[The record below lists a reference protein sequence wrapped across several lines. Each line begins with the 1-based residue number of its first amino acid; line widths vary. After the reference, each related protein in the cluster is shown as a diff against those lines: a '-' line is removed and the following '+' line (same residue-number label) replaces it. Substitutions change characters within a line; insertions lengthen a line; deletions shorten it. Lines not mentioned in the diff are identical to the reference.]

1 MVARGEG
8 TREHIIRQA
17 ATLFNQHGF
26 AGSSMSEV
34 MAATGLQKGGIY
46 RHFESKE
53 QLAVEAFAY
62 AVGLVG
68 RRFAA
73 ALEGRT
79 NAIDRLNAII
89 SVFAGLSADPPVPGG
104 CPVMNAGI
112 ENDDG
117 NPALR
122 ERARTAMDD
131 LRGLVARTAE
141 RGKTRGE
148 VRADVDSDELATV
161 LVSTL
166 EGAVMMSRLYG
177 DEVHVTR
184 ATSHLSRYLD
194 ENVAPRAD

>member
-8 TREHIIRQA
+8 TRENIIRKA

-26 AGSSMSEV
+26 AGSSMSDV

-53 QLAVEAFAY
+53 QLAVEAFDY
-62 AVGLVG
+62 AVGQVG

-73 ALEGRT
+73 ALEGKT
-79 NAIDRLNAII
+79 HAIDRLDAIV
-89 SVFAGLSADPPVPGG
+89 SVFAALSADPPVPGG

-122 ERARTAMDD
+122 ERARTAMDG

-141 RGKTRGE
+141 RGKSRGE
-148 VRADVDSDELATV
+148 VRPEVDGDALATV
-161 LVSTL
+161 MVSTL

-177 DEVHVTR
+177 DDVHVAR
-184 ATSHLSRYLD
+184 VAAHLRQYLD
-194 ENVAPRAD
+194 ESVRATE

>member
-8 TREHIIRQA
+8 TRENIIRKA

-26 AGSSMSEV
+26 AGSSMSDV

-53 QLAVEAFAY
+53 QLALEAFGY
-62 AVGLVG
+62 AVSQMG
-68 RRFAA
+68 RRFAQ

-79 NAIDRLNAII
+79 HAVDRLDAIV
-89 SVFAGLSADPPVPGG
+89 SVFAALSNDPPVPGG

-122 ERARTAMDD
+122 ERARAAMDD
-131 LRGLVARTAE
+131 LRALVVRTTE
-141 RGKTRGE
+141 RGKARGE
-148 VRADVDSDELATV
+148 VRPDVDADALATV
-161 LVSTL
+161 MISQL
-166 EGAVMMSRLYG
+166 EGAVMISRLYG
-177 DEVHVTR
+177 DDVHVAR
-184 ATSHLSRYLD
+184 AAAHLRRYLED
-194 ENVAPRAD
+194 SVRAG

>member
-1 MVARGEG
+1 MAARGEG
-8 TREHIIRQA
+8 TRENIIRKA

-26 AGSSMSEV
+26 AGSSMSDV

-62 AVGLVG
+62 AVSLMG

-73 ALEGRT
+73 ALEGKT
-79 NAIDRLNAII
+79 NAIDRLDAVI
-89 SVFAGLSADPPVPGG
+89 SVFAALPSDPPVPGG
-104 CPVMNAGI
+104 CAVMNAAI

-122 ERARTAMDD
+122 ERARQAMDG

-141 RGKTRGE
+141 WGKTRGE
-148 VRADVDSDELATV
+148 VRADVDGDELATV
-161 LVSTL
+161 MVATL
-166 EGAVMMSRLYG
+166 EGAVMLSRLYG
-177 DEVHVTR
+177 DDAHVAR
-184 ATSHLSRYLD
+184 AAAHLRRYLD
-194 ENVAPRAD
+194 ERVRAA